1 MAKLVEMDER
11 ASIFAQMD
19 KEDNV
24 KGSVIL
30 INKFS
35 IAHNEIVQ
43 FLKGWETEA
52 EEFKQQPGYISTQ
65 LHRGIGESSTFI
77 NYAVWESVA
86 HFKKAVSNVI
96 DPKNSVSAF
105 PPGTTVS
112 PHLFKKVAVSGL
124 CVE

>member
-19 KEDNV
+19 KGENV

-35 IAHNEIVQ
+35 VAPKEIDQ
-43 FLKGWETEA
+43 FLKRWETEA
-52 EEFKQQPGYISTQ
+52 EKFKQQPGYISTQ
-65 LHRGIGESSTFI
+65 LHRGIGESGTFI
-77 NYAVWESVA
+77 NYAVWESVS

-96 DPKNSVSAF
+96 DPQDPVSAF
-105 PPGTTVS
+105 PPSTMVS
-112 PHLFKKVAVSGL
+112 PHLFKKLQCQVFA
-124 CVE
+124 